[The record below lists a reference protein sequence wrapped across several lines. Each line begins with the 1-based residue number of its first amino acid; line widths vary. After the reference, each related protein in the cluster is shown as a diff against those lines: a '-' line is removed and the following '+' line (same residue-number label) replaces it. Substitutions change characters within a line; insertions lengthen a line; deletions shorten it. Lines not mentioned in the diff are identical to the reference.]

1 MGDKIKILED
11 ISTLARMCRSKSDG
25 ASLKIEEDEINSK
38 IADLQ
43 NEITDLKI
51 SSEEDNYDTSAEM
64 ADRNIEIISKKIIQ
78 NVKNECKV
86 KSNELSKLKIQEED
100 LSSNL
105 NNLKRTR
112 KSYEKYIASMQDRIS
127 TSTDNEVISRYSSL
141 ITTTEEKVKKLD
153 ETIAQST
160 AEYSKVQNRI
170 EKLSTDIAKFEKTIA
185 RKQEQLNEAQKNL
198 ENKDVYIDKTK
209 KQKTDKKVKELEDRI
224 SKHQERLEQIHED
237 PKYLEIKIRDV
248 LSDNE
253 DIFNAR
259 SYIIKLL
266 SKSAK
271 QPYMNIDADNALE
284 EELLRATQ
292 ARDSFANEID
302 QKTYDVMDTVNPEQI
317 RIEYLN
323 NRINNWNNDLK
334 NLELQAATIDRDEQ
348 YHYEDKADTLDK
360 LIETMRNELKDYK
373 KAYNDEP
380 EANLSAKATL
390 KVALEEKKSDLLAAQ
405 EIASKFRKDEATD
418 IAKASHINK
427 VEIEE
432 IKQNIKNAQK
442 EIEAIHQRL
451 MSKKTGMKDIG
462 SQNRDKEKLKEL
474 AKVVIDIK
482 HRRQFSE
489 KPIDIAARLEKEL
502 GMEVVE
508 AAFNISKKNQ
518 QRVDKVPQSSENR
531 GVKVVSADKIKTNR
545 IEKPLPNF
553 DAKPTPAAIKPTPVV
568 PIKKIEPT
576 LAPIEKTEPTPVPV
590 VESIPERLEQPDMP
604 QTITVSQVDL
614 AKELDNFV
622 ASLDNQITS

>member
-105 NNLKRTR
+105 YNLKRTR
-112 KSYEKYIASMQDRIS
+112 KSYENYIASMQDRIS

-568 PIKKIEPT
+568 PIKK
-576 LAPIEKTEPTPVPV
+576 TEPTPVPV

>member
-11 ISTLARMCRSKSDG
+11 ISTLAKMCRSKSDG
-25 ASLKIEEDEINSK
+25 ASLKIEEEEINSK

-43 NEITDLKI
+43 SEIADLKM
-51 SSEEDNYDTSAEM
+51 SSEEENYDTSAEM

-86 KSNELSKLKIQEED
+86 RSSELSKLKVQEED
-100 LSSNL
+100 LSNNL

-112 KSYEKYIASMQDRIS
+112 KSYEKYISSMQDRIS
-127 TSTDNEVISRYSSL
+127 TSTDNEVISRYSTL
-141 ITTTEEKVKKLD
+141 ISTTEEKIKKLD
-153 ETIAQST
+153 ETILQST
-160 AEYSKVQNRI
+160 AEYNEVQNKI
-170 EKLSTDIAKFEKTIA
+170 EKLSNEIANFERTIA

-198 ENKDVYIDKTK
+198 ENKEVYIDKTK
-209 KQKTDKKVKELEDRI
+209 KQKTDKKIKELEDRI
-224 SKHQERLEQIHED
+224 NKHQIRLEQIHED
-237 PKYLEIKIRDV
+237 PKYLEIKIRDII
-248 LSDNE
+248 SDNE

-259 SYIIKLL
+259 SYLIKLI

-271 QPYMNIDADNALE
+271 QPYMNINADNALE

-323 NRINNWNNDLK
+323 NRIANWNTDLK
-334 NLELQAATIDRDEQ
+334 NLELQAATIDKDEQ

-360 LIETMRNELKDYK
+360 LIDTMRTELKDYE

-390 KVALEEKKSDLLAAQ
+390 KVALEEKKSDLIAAQ

-427 VEIEE
+427 VEVEE
-432 IKQNIKNAQK
+432 IKQNINNAQK
-442 EIEAIHQRL
+442 EIESIRQRL

-489 KPIDIAARLEKEL
+489 KPIDIAERLEKEL
-502 GMEVVE
+502 GMDVVE
-508 AAFNISKKNQ
+508 AAFNTN
-518 QRVDKVPQSSENR
+518 RNPQPIVETSENPQPDENR
-531 GVKVVSADKIKTNR
+531 GVKVISTDEITTNR
-545 IEKPLPNF
+545 IETPEPIQTSE
-553 DAKPTPAAIKPTPVV
+553 PTVSASIQPTSISQIEMPEPAPVQT
-568 PIKKIEPT
+568 IEPMT
-576 LAPIEKTEPTPVPV
+576 ENLAQ
-590 VESIPERLEQPDMP
+590 SITP
-604 QTITVSQVDL
+604 QTITVSQTDL

-622 ASLDNQITS
+622 ANLDNQVTS

>member
-405 EIASKFRKDEATD
+405 EIASTFRKDEATD

-568 PIKKIEPT
+568 PIKK
-576 LAPIEKTEPTPVPV
+576 TEPTPVPV

>member
-568 PIKKIEPT
+568 PIKKTEPT

>member
-1 MGDKIKILED
+1 MIALLMKSIK
-11 ISTLARMCRSKSDG
+11 
-25 ASLKIEEDEINSK
+25 
-38 IADLQ
+38 
-43 NEITDLKI
+43 
-51 SSEEDNYDTSAEM
+51 
-64 ADRNIEIISKKIIQ
+64 
-78 NVKNECKV
+78 
-86 KSNELSKLKIQEED
+86 
-100 LSSNL
+100 
-105 NNLKRTR
+105 
-112 KSYEKYIASMQDRIS
+112 
-127 TSTDNEVISRYSSL
+127 
-141 ITTTEEKVKKLD
+141 
-153 ETIAQST
+153 
-160 AEYSKVQNRI
+160 
-170 EKLSTDIAKFEKTIA
+170 
-185 RKQEQLNEAQKNL
+185 
-198 ENKDVYIDKTK
+198 
-209 KQKTDKKVKELEDRI
+209 
-224 SKHQERLEQIHED
+224 
-237 PKYLEIKIRDV
+237 
-248 LSDNE
+248 
-253 DIFNAR
+253 
-259 SYIIKLL
+259 
-266 SKSAK
+266 
-271 QPYMNIDADNALE
+271 
-284 EELLRATQ
+284 
-292 ARDSFANEID
+292 
-302 QKTYDVMDTVNPEQI
+302 KTYDVMDTVNPEQI

-545 IEKPLPNF
+545 IEKPLPSF

-568 PIKKIEPT
+568 PIKKTEPA

>member
-11 ISTLARMCRSKSDG
+11 ISTLARICRSKSDG

-568 PIKKIEPT
+568 PIKK
-576 LAPIEKTEPTPVPV
+576 TEPTPVPV

>member
-518 QRVDKVPQSSENR
+518 QQVDKVPQSSENR

-568 PIKKIEPT
+568 PIKKIEPA

>member
-25 ASLKIEEDEINSK
+25 ASLKMEEDEINSK

-568 PIKKIEPT
+568 PIKKTEPT

>member
-271 QPYMNIDADNALE
+271 QPYMNIDADNTLE

-568 PIKKIEPT
+568 PIKKIEPA

>member
-64 ADRNIEIISKKIIQ
+64 ADCNIEIISKKIIQ

-545 IEKPLPNF
+545 IEKPLPSF

-568 PIKKIEPT
+568 PIKKTEPA

>member
-11 ISTLARMCRSKSDG
+11 ISTLARMCCSKSDG

-518 QRVDKVPQSSENR
+518 LRVDKVPQSSENR

-568 PIKKIEPT
+568 PIKKIEPA

>member
-545 IEKPLPNF
+545 IEKPLPSF

-568 PIKKIEPT
+568 PIKKTEPA

>member
-568 PIKKIEPT
+568 PIKKIEPA